1 MSVQLL
7 DQGRTSFAQ
16 QRWTEAYARLAA
28 ADRAGALGAANLARL
43 ATAAVLLAR
52 DVEGSDLFGRAHH
65 AYLEQGDVENA
76 ALCAFWAGMIL
87 VGHGG
92 PAQGSGWLTRA
103 ARVAEEGPADGV
115 IRGYLRLPDAL
126 RAMRTGEYAEAL
138 EGFAAAREVG
148 LRWRDPDLLALARLG
163 IGGTRVLLG
172 SMAEGAALLDEVMV
186 DVTAGQVS
194 EIPSG
199 IVYCAVIG
207 VCRETFDLPRAR
219 EWTAALSRWC
229 EQQPDLVPFRG
240 ECLINRAH
248 IMLAHGDWPDALAEA
263 ERAVER
269 LTDPPGQPELG
280 RAVYQQAE
288 ILRLLGR
295 LDEAEAAYRRANQL
309 GEEPHPGLAL
319 LRVEQG
325 RLEDAAAAVR
335 RVLDGA
341 PHSLARCQVLPAV
354 VEVLLAAGNVTRARR
369 AAAELGDMAARR
381 DNTWLHAVAAG
392 AHGTVLLAE
401 GRPDAALAVLRR
413 AWGLWQGLG
422 VPYEAAR
429 TRAAMG
435 AAYRATGDEDA
446 AQLELDAARWAFTQL
461 GARQDLAR
469 VEGLSRRAPVAPGG
483 LTPREVEVLRLVAT
497 GRTNRAIAA
506 ELFLSEKTVARH
518 LSNLFTKL
526 DLPSR
531 AAATAYAYEHHLV

>member
-7 DQGRTSFAQ
+7 DQGRASFAQ
-16 QRWTEAYARLAA
+16 QRWTEAYARLTA
-28 ADRAGALGAANLARL
+28 ADRADPLSADDLARL

-65 AYLEQGDVENA
+65 AYLEQGDVEDA
-76 ALCAFWAGMIL
+76 ARCAFWAGMIL

-92 PAQGSGWLTRA
+92 PAQGNGWFARA
-103 ARVAEEGPADGV
+103 ARVAEDGPADGV
-115 IRGYLRLPDAL
+115 IRGYLRLPEAL
-126 RAMRTGEYAEAL
+126 RAMRTGAYAEAL
-138 EGFAAAREVG
+138 EGFVAAREVG

-172 SMAEGAALLDEVMV
+172 SLAEGSALLDEVMV

-229 EQQPDLVPFRG
+229 ERQPDLVPFRG

-269 LTDPPGQPELG
+269 LTDPPQPELG

-295 LDEAEAAYRRANQL
+295 LDEAETAYLRANQL
-309 GEEPHPGLAL
+309 GEEPQPGLAL

-325 RLEDAAAAVR
+325 RVQDAAVAVR

-341 PHSLARCQVLPAV
+341 PHSLARCRVLPAV
-354 VEVLLAAGNVTRARR
+354 VEVLLTAGDVRQARR
-369 AAAELGDMAARR
+369 AAGELADMAARR
-381 DNTWLHAVAAG
+381 DNPWLHAVAAG
-392 AHGTVLLAE
+392 ADGTVLLAE
-401 GRPDAALAVLRR
+401 GRPDAALAELRR
-413 AWGLWQGLG
+413 AWGLWQDLG

-435 AAYRATGDEDA
+435 KAYRATGDEDA
-446 AQLELDAARWAFTQL
+446 AQLELDAARWAFAQL
-461 GARQDLAR
+461 GAPQDLTR
-469 VEGLSRRAPVAPGG
+469 VEALSRQAPLAPGG

-518 LSNLFTKL
+518 LSNIFTKL

-531 AAATAYAYEHHLV
+531 AAATAYAYERHLV